1 MVNWNSSLELY
12 ILIHLLFSEL
22 AEVGWCKSVAALYR
36 GSLSVGGENKARKGE
51 RKKMKNN

>member
-12 ILIHLLFSEL
+12 ILIHLLSSEI

-36 GSLSVGGENKARKGE
+36 RSLSVGGENKARKGE
-51 RKKMKNN
+51 RKNRKNN